1 MIVFILFVTLLIAIA
16 AGLIVVPLIRPLRT
30 QVPPARWTALLVC
43 AVLAAGS
50 VGLYLKS
57 SNWPWKR
64 YPGVASPQ
72 SPIITLIDHLD
83 RDPKDID
90 DWLKLGRSYIIVQE
104 YPFAVRAFARANLV
118 AGGRNAT
125 ALVGEAEAL
134 ILIHDSSL
142 EGRAGQLIDEALAI
156 DPTSPQALFFG
167 AAEAMRLGDLPLART
182 RFSKLLAMN
191 PPAQVK
197 TMLKQEITAIDA
209 KLEPKIVDPA
219 GKNKK

>member
-104 YPFAVRAFARANLV
+104 YPFAVRAFARANQV
-118 AGGRNAT
+118 ADGRNAT
-125 ALVGEAEAL
+125 ALVGEAEAM

-167 AAEAMRLGDLPLART
+167 AAEAMRLGDLPLARA

-209 KLEPKIVDPA
+209 KLDPKTVDPA
-219 GKNKK
+219 GINQK

>member
-1 MIVFILFVTLLIAIA
+1 M
-16 AGLIVVPLIRPLRT
+16 
-30 QVPPARWTALLVC
+30 VC
-43 AVLAAGS
+43 AVACGGRRSA
-50 VGLYLKS
+50 VYLKS

-209 KLEPKIVDPA
+209 KLDPKIVDPA
-219 GKNKK
+219 GKT

>member
-1 MIVFILFVTLLIAIA
+1 MILFIFFVALLIAIA
-16 AGLIVVPLIRPLRT
+16 IGLVVVPLIRPLHT
-30 QVPPARWTALLVC
+30 QLPPARWTALLVG
-43 AVLAAGS
+43 ALLAAGS

-64 YPGVASPQ
+64 YPGVASPR
-72 SPIITLIDHLD
+72 SPIIALIDHLD
-83 RDPKDID
+83 RDPKDLD

-104 YPFAVRAFARANLV
+104 YPFAVRAFARANQV

-125 ALVGEAEAL
+125 ALVGEAEAM

-167 AAEAMRLGDLPLART
+167 AAEAMRLGNLRLARL

-209 KLEPKIVDPA
+209 KMEPKVADPVA
-219 GKNKK
+219 KKP

>member
-1 MIVFILFVTLLIAIA
+1 MIVFIILVTLLIAITV
-16 AGLIVVPLIRPLRT
+16 GLIVVPLVRPLPT
-30 QVPPARWTALLVC
+30 QLPPARGTALLVC
-43 AVLAAGS
+43 VVLAAGS

-72 SPIITLIDHLD
+72 SPIIALIDHLD
-83 RDPKDID
+83 HDPKDVD

-104 YPFAVRAFARANLV
+104 YPFAVRAFARANRE
-118 AGGRNAT
+118 AGGRDAT
-125 ALVGEAEAL
+125 ALVGEAEAM

-142 EGRAGQLIDEALAI
+142 EGRAGGLIDEALAI
-156 DPTSPQALFFG
+156 DPTSPKALFFG

-197 TMLKQEITAIDA
+197 TMLKQEIAAINA
-209 KLEPKIVDPA
+209 KLDPKRVNPA
-219 GKNKK
+219 AKNQN

>member
-30 QVPPARWTALLVC
+30 PVPPARWTALLVC

-83 RDPKDID
+83 RDPKDVD

-104 YPFAVRAFARANLV
+104 YPFAVRAFARANQV
-118 AGGRNAT
+118 ADGRNAT
-125 ALVGEAEAL
+125 ALVGEAEAM

-167 AAEAMRLGDLPLART
+167 AAEAMRLGDLPLARA

-209 KLEPKIVDPA
+209 KLDPKTVDPA
-219 GKNKK
+219 GKNQK

>member
-1 MIVFILFVTLLIAIA
+1 MIVFILLVTLLIAIA
-16 AGLIVVPLIRPLRT
+16 AGLIVVPLIRPLHT
-30 QVPPARWTALLVC
+30 QAPPARWTALLVC

-83 RDPKDID
+83 RDPKDVD
-90 DWLKLGRSYIIVQE
+90 NWLKLGRSYIIVQE
-104 YPFAVRAFARANLV
+104 YPFAVRAFARANQV

-125 ALVGEAEAL
+125 ALVGEAEAM

>member
-209 KLEPKIVDPA
+209 KLDPKIVDPA
-219 GKNKK
+219 GKNQK

>member
-1 MIVFILFVTLLIAIA
+1 MIVFILLVTLLIAIA
-16 AGLIVVPLIRPLRT
+16 AGLIVVPLIRPLHT
-30 QVPPARWTALLVC
+30 QAPPARWTALLVC

-83 RDPKDID
+83 RDPKDVD
-90 DWLKLGRSYIIVQE
+90 NWLKLGRSYIIVQE
-104 YPFAVRAFARANLV
+104 YPFAVRAFARANQV

-125 ALVGEAEAL
+125 ALVGEAEAM

-209 KLEPKIVDPA
+209 TLEPKIVDPA